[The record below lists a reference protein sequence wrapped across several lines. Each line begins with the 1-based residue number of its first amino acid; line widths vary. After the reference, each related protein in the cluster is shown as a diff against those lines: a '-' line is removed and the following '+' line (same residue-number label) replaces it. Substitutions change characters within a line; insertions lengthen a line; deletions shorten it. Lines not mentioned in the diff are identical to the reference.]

1 MGDIIKFK
9 PRVVNSER
17 NRVEALVKGKLETYT
32 CNTCGGDIEVINNDY
47 PSVCPN
53 CGTEIEEWN

>member
-32 CNTCGGDIEVINNDY
+32 CNTCGERFEVLFDDR
-47 PSVCPN
+47 PECCPG
-53 CGTEIEEWN
+53 CFARIKWE